1 MTDATTPGSTTDP
14 GDVQAQLAMMKREID
29 ALQITVAETTRPW
42 YKQASILIAALAL
55 LFSFGTTYYSAE
67 QTRKAD
73 IHNAKVELR
82 ELIQQLTELP
92 QRNVDLN
99 SKYADNPSALLVAS
113 GLINTQQIVLA
124 KQAVDIIDDI
134 PEEVSSTEYFAVANA
149 LAVSGSYDRTV
160 EFYRHSLEKA
170 RDANDW
176 TSASRS
182 LGQAAFAAGDL
193 VQGRASYQDA
203 LNVFKRFPTRNSY
216 FIWSTDTFTEISWA
230 GAELSQRQCPQAK
243 DHLDKA
249 AQKLST
255 APSQGGDLR
264 FLSQLNALRKS
275 FQTTCPQQ

>member
-1 MTDATTPGSTTDP
+1 MTDATTPESTTDP

-29 ALQITVAETTRPW
+29 ALQVTVAETTRPW

-134 PEEVSSTEYFAVANA
+134 PEEVSSTEYFA
-149 LAVSGSYDRTV
+149 S
-160 EFYRHSLEKA
+160 
-170 RDANDW
+170 
-176 TSASRS
+176 
-182 LGQAAFAAGDL
+182 
-193 VQGRASYQDA
+193 
-203 LNVFKRFPTRNSY
+203 PTR
-216 FIWSTDTFTEISWA
+216 W
-230 GAELSQRQCPQAK
+230 RCPAPT
-243 DHLDKA
+243 
-249 AQKLST
+249 T
-255 APSQGGDLR
+255 APSSSTATASRRRGTP
-264 FLSQLNALRKS
+264 
-275 FQTTCPQQ
+275 TTGPAPPAASDRPPSPPATWTRDGPPTRRP